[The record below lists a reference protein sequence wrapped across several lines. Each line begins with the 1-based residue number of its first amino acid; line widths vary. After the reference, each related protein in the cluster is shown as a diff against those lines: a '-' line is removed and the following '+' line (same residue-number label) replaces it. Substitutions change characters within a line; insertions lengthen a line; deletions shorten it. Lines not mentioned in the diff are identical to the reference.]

1 MEIMKLVYWVFGML
15 MSGGSI
21 FVGMLLSGGIAK
33 FLDLPSLFIVVIPTI
48 GTLLI
53 GFRGSFLSSFYAIWG
68 EADSIVLDSA
78 IAFWRALKRCAIGY
92 GCLGFMIGLVA
103 MLASLDDVGSIG
115 PNMAV
120 SLISVLYGLLL
131 GYLIVEPMMCSLETK
146 KCRLSG

>member
-1 MEIMKLVYWVFGML
+1 MTGLIFVLIVVFPVVAGMV
-15 MSGGSI
+15 MSGGVAQ
-21 FVGMLLSGGIAK
+21 FVDA
-33 FLDLPSLFIVVIPTI
+33 PSAFIVIVPTI
-48 GTLLI
+48 GTLLVA
-53 GFRGSFLSSFYAIWG
+53 FRGSFLSSFYAIWG

-78 IAFWRALKRCAIGY
+78 IACWRALKRCAIGY

-131 GYLIVEPMMCSLETK
+131 GYLIAEPMMCSLETK
-146 KCRLSG
+146 KCRLSD

>member
-1 MEIMKLVYWVFGML
+1 MKLVYWVVWV
-15 MSGGSI
+15 
-21 FVGMLLSGGIAK
+21 VGMLLSGGIAK
-33 FLDLPSLFIVVIPTI
+33 FLDPPSLFIVVMPTI

-68 EADSIVLDSA
+68 EVDSQVLDSA

-92 GCLGFMIGLVA
+92 GYLGFLIGLVA

-131 GYLIVEPMMCSLETK
+131 GYLIAEPMMCSLETK
-146 KCRLSG
+146 KRRLSD

>member
-1 MEIMKLVYWVFGML
+1 MKLVSWVFGML

-78 IAFWRALKRCAIGY
+78 IAFWRAFKRCAIGY
-92 GCLGFMIGLVA
+92 GCLGL
-103 MLASLDDVGSIG
+103 
-115 PNMAV
+115 
-120 SLISVLYGLLL
+120 
-131 GYLIVEPMMCSLETK
+131 
-146 KCRLSG
+146 

>member
-1 MEIMKLVYWVFGML
+1 MTGLIFVLIVVFPVVAGMV
-15 MSGGSI
+15 MSGGVAQ
-21 FVGMLLSGGIAK
+21 FVDAASA
-33 FLDLPSLFIVVIPTI
+33 FIVIVPTI
-48 GTLLI
+48 GTLLVA
-53 GFRGSFLSSFYAIWG
+53 FRGSFLSSFYAIWG

>member
-33 FLDLPSLFIVVIPTI
+33 FLDRPSLFIVVIPTI

-68 EADSIVLDSA
+68 EVDSQALDSA
-78 IAFWRALKRCAIGY
+78 IAFWRALKRYAIGY
-92 GCLGFMIGLVA
+92 GCLGFIIGLVA
-103 MLASLDDVGSIG
+103 MLASLDDIGSIG
-115 PNMAV
+115 PNV
-120 SLISVLYGLLL
+120 VVCLISILYGLLL
-131 GYLIVEPMMCSLETK
+131 GYLIAEPMMCSLETK
-146 KCRLSG
+146 KRRLSD

>member
-1 MEIMKLVYWVFGML
+1 MKLVYWVFGML

-33 FLDLPSLFIVVIPTI
+33 FLDLPSLLFIVVIPTI

>member
-92 GCLGFMIGLVA
+92 GCLGL
-103 MLASLDDVGSIG
+103 
-115 PNMAV
+115 
-120 SLISVLYGLLL
+120 
-131 GYLIVEPMMCSLETK
+131 
-146 KCRLSG
+146 

>member
-1 MEIMKLVYWVFGML
+1 MV
-15 MSGGSI
+15 SQN
-21 FVGMLLSGGIAK
+21 
-33 FLDLPSLFIVVIPTI
+33 FLIHHHYVVMPTI

-53 GFRGSFLSSFYAIWG
+53 GFRGSFLSSFDAIWG
-68 EADSIVLDSA
+68 EVDSQVLESA

-120 SLISVLYGLLL
+120 SLISVLYGLL
-131 GYLIVEPMMCSLETK
+131 GYLISESMMCSLETK

>member
-1 MEIMKLVYWVFGML
+1 MKLVSWVFGML
-15 MSGGSI
+15 MFGGSI

-33 FLDLPSLFIVVIPTI
+33 FLDPPPLFIVVVPTI

-53 GFRGSFLSSFYAIWG
+53 VFRGSFLSSFYAIWG
-68 EADSIVLDSA
+68 EVDSQVLDSA

-103 MLASLDDVGSIG
+103 MLGSLGDMGSIG
-115 PNMAV
+115 PFMAV

-131 GYLIVEPMMCSLETK
+131 GYLIAEPMMCSLETK
-146 KCRLSG
+146 KRRLSD